1 MLMRMLI
8 DSNDLVSATDLARN
22 TSQLLREVA
31 SGQRRFVIVNRNT
44 LTAALIGI
52 DDLRR
57 LLDAENADG
66 NSGLAQRRGH
76 RDTSEALVKA
86 FDTNDVS
93 VLDVVQRWDD
103 HDAESDGMEIPLG
116 ATVEGELFTLKF
128 ANPDQNQPAT
138 HGLLSGRPGSGKSV
152 ALKTMILGLCAEF
165 SPKRVRVML
174 IECHGGKS
182 HYAKLAPL
190 PHITLRSGPP
200 MAMVADFEP
209 SAGGGSMAALIA
221 ELRDEVAR
229 RANGADDGGLDAE
242 PNLVVVFEDYRA
254 AFHDT
259 EFRKLLSY
267 LLKAGARLKINVLLV
282 SQGHPDEVMCQQGL
296 FEWIAVFNTSNRED
310 SRALL
315 GSTDACGLPVGT
327 ALVRQPSDTQPTTVN
342 VFFYGSDESFE
353 ETLIQ
358 QIVAAAER

>member
-1 MLMRMLI
+1 MLI

-66 NSGLAQRRGH
+66 NSGRAQRRGH

-86 FDTNDVS
+86 FDTNVVG

-116 ATVEGELFTLKF
+116 ATVEGEVVTLKF
-128 ANPDQNQPAT
+128 ANPNENQPAT

-190 PHITLRSGPP
+190 PHITLRPGPP
-200 MAMVADFEP
+200 IAMVADFEP
-209 SAGGGSMAALIA
+209 SAGGGSMDALIA

-229 RANGADDGGLDAE
+229 RASAADDGRLDAE

-254 AFHDT
+254 AFHDK
-259 EFRKLLSY
+259 EFRALLSY

-282 SQGHPDEVMCQQGL
+282 SQGHPDELTRQKGL
-296 FEWIAVFNTSNRED
+296 FEWIAVFDTSNRED

-315 GSTDACGLPVGT
+315 GSDAACGLPVGT
-327 ALVRQPSDTQPTTVN
+327 ALVRQPSDAQPTAVN
-342 VFFYGSDESFE
+342 VFLIGGDESFE